1 MAGDVKYEKRQNP
14 QKALSK
20 RVMHLT
26 TSAILLCNISFGCS
40 INAFAP
46 ALDNL
51 ASRYKTTIED
61 IAFVFTLVTISYCI
75 GSIICGFLSKYVNR
89 QLIVIISLLAMA
101 LSMFMTPYCPT
112 KLLFFGCGGLFG
124 FSSGFY
130 GSSQIIWII
139 EIWQQN
145 AGPFIQAQHFCFS
158 LGTIIPS
165 VVLAPFLDKDEH
177 SHANATETALPEQ
190 STIHTPFLIIG
201 TFNSLALLY
210 QLFLFIFYRYHT
222 PPMYVDEKF
231 EPLACAEDNPPPTE
245 TDVSGNVPLE
255 ESAQSHGNVKCG
267 VSSRKIQ
274 LIAFAMLFV
283 GAYQAMEISTMQ
295 FLPIFGQYS
304 DLKLSESDAAHVL
317 SGLMAMFATGRL
329 VGIIIIFK
337 VRPEFIVVVNLILI
351 AAGNTILSVWASDSV
366 SMFWIGSMIL
376 GAGFSTMFPSFFTFI
391 EKHLIIS
398 GIFASCIMVVG
409 TTTSSMYPI
418 ILGKVIEHQAVVLT
432 YTNFASISV
441 CVIVM
446 FWGYYLTQ
454 TTVARE

>member
-75 GSIICGFLSKYVNR
+75 GSIICGFLSKYFNR

-101 LSMFMTPYCPT
+101 SSMFMTPYCPT
-112 KLLFFGCGGLFG
+112 KMLFFVCGGVFG
-124 FSSGFY
+124 LSAGFY
-130 GSSQIIWII
+130 GLSQVVWII
-139 EIWQQN
+139 EIWQQK
-145 AGPFIQAQHFCFS
+145 AGPFIQAQHFCLSFGS
-158 LGTIIPS
+158 IVPS
-165 VVLAPFLDKDEH
+165 AVLAPFLKKYEH
-177 SHANATETALPEQ
+177 SHAITAEPVLTEE
-190 STIHTPFLIIG
+190 SSIHIPFLIIG
-201 TFNSLALLY
+201 TFNSLAFLF

-222 PPMYVDEKF
+222 PPMYADDNVQQLDDGSHSTIKTELSENVSSKQR
-231 EPLACAEDNPPPTE
+231 ELAT
-245 TDVSGNVPLE
+245 
-255 ESAQSHGNVKCG
+255 VKVKRG
-267 VSSRKIQ
+267 ISSRKIQ
-274 LIAFAMLFV
+274 LFAFGILFLS
-283 GAYQAMEISTMQ
+283 AYQAMETSTMQ

-317 SGLMAMFATGRL
+317 TGLMAMYATGRL

-337 VRPEFIVVVNLILI
+337 VRPELIIAVNLLLVTM
-351 AAGNTILSVWASDSV
+351 GNTILSVWASGSV
-366 SMFWIGSMIL
+366 SMFWIGSMML
-376 GAGFSTMFPSFFTFI
+376 GAGFSTMFPSAFTFI

-398 GIFASCIMVVG
+398 SIFASSTMIFG
-409 TTTSSMYPI
+409 ATASAIYPV
-418 ILGKVIEHQAVVLT
+418 ILGKIIEHQAVVLT
-432 YTNFASISV
+432 YSNFGSTFV
-441 CVIVM
+441 CAIVM
-446 FWGYYLTQ
+446 FWGYYLTR